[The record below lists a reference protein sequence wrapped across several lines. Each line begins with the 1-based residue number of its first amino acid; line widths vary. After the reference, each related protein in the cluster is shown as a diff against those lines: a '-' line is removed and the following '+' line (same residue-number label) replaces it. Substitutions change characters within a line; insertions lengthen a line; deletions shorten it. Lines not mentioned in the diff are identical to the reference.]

1 MVVFKTRSDR
11 QVRALTGLPEEKINE
26 LETVFEEVYE
36 EQSQKDYEEQ
46 QAKGER
52 ERSRGGGRKS
62 KLPSTKHKLEFI
74 LYYLKSY
81 PTMDELA
88 EKFDMS
94 RSSAHYWVH
103 KLLPILSAALAKL
116 GMLPKREFNT
126 PEELKEALEE
136 ARKIRL
142 FS

>member
-62 KLPSTKHKLEFI
+62 KLPSTNITAQCHGI
-74 LYYLKSY
+74 
-81 PTMDELA
+81 
-88 EKFDMS
+88 
-94 RSSAHYWVH
+94 
-103 KLLPILSAALAKL
+103 
-116 GMLPKREFNT
+116 
-126 PEELKEALEE
+126 
-136 ARKIRL
+136 
-142 FS
+142 

>member
-36 EQSQKDYEEQ
+36 ERSQKDYEEQ

-136 ARKIRL
+136 ARKI
-142 FS
+142 